1 MEYLSLEN
9 VSKSFGEKLLFNN
22 LNLTI
27 SKGDKI
33 ALIAKNGT
41 GKTSLLR
48 LIAGEESPEGE
59 KARIVLSKKIRVG
72 YLSQDPELDPQA
84 SALDAVLDSDND
96 QIKAIKAFELAN
108 IKNDAAAIQKAVE
121 NIEDLKAWNIEVR
134 VKEILGK
141 LHIKD
146 LDQKTATMSG
156 GQRKRLALA
165 KILIDEPDFLIL
177 DEPTNHLDIDMIDW
191 LEEYLG
197 RSNLTLFMVTHDR
210 YFLERVCNEI
220 VELESGQLFVYR
232 GNYSDYL
239 EKKAAKSLNDQAN
252 LDKTKK
258 LFKKELDW
266 IRRQPKA
273 RGTKAKARFDKFY
286 DIKEA
291 ASANLDSDELTI
303 EIDMHR
309 LGSKILEL
317 HNLGKSFGDKHIV
330 QNFNYKFR
338 KGERVGLAGVNGS
351 GKTTLI
357 KLFTQKIK
365 PDTGKVIVGDTVQF
379 GYYSQDNEDLKPEW
393 RVIDAVRDV
402 AEYLPLK
409 KGRKLTAESLLERF
423 LFPRPQQRVFVSQL
437 SGGEKRRLILL
448 RVLMLNPN
456 FLILDEPTNDLDVI
470 SLNVLED
477 FLQSYKGCLLITSH
491 DRYFMDKLVEHS
503 FILLGDG
510 QIKDYNGSYSTFRM
524 SDFKADMKP
533 AAKSPSHTSEPI
545 PDKTD
550 EPRKLSYKEK
560 MEIEQ
565 LEKDISKLEKRK
577 SEIESEFQNPDLPG
591 DKITQLSIEL
601 GEIDKSIDEKETR
614 WLELSEVFKHLY
626 CRQAN

>member
-84 SALDAVLDSDND
+84 SALDAVLDSDNA

-141 LHIKD
+141 LYIKD

-273 RGTKAKARFDKFY
+273 RGTKAKARVDKFY

-317 HNLGKSFGDKHIV
+317 HNLGKSFGDKQIV

-437 SGGEKRRLILL
+437 SGGEKRRLSLL

-614 WLELSEVFKHLY
+614 WLELSEGV
-626 CRQAN
+626 